1 MYKYKDKEF
10 EIIEMT
16 SSSNRLSWG
25 TPFDSRAVDQAEWG
39 TIWGVSGEGNIEWI
53 QEPPTIDTFNLT
65 RSRQGGIYGQI
76 SQRPTVNYKA
86 ITIEDL
92 EGALREIFYGQM
104 ERTRVSRSRRSGMST
119 MASAVEIQRTLG
131 IP

>member
-16 SSSNRLSWG
+16 SPSNRLSWG
-25 TPFDSRAVDQAEWG
+25 TPFDSRAVDQAEWR
-39 TIWGVSGEGNIEWI
+39 IFCGVSGEGNIEWI

-65 RSRQGGIYGQI
+65 RSRQGGIYEQM
-76 SQRPTVNYKA
+76 SQRPTVNY
-86 ITIEDL
+86 TIEDL
-92 EGALREIFYGQM
+92 EEALGEIFYGQM
-104 ERTRVSRSRRSGMST
+104 ERTRVSRSRRSGMSA
-119 MASAVEIQRTLG
+119 MASAVEIQRTIG

>member
-16 SSSNRLSWG
+16 SPSNRLSWG
-25 TPFDSRAVDQAEWG
+25 TPFDSRAVDQAEWR
-39 TIWGVSGEGNIEWI
+39 TFWGVSGEGNIES
-53 QEPPTIDTFNLT
+53 PTINTFNLT
-65 RSRQGGIYGQI
+65 RSRQGGIYEQI
-76 SQRPTVNYKA
+76 SQRPTVNYEA

-92 EGALREIFYGQM
+92 EGTLGEIFYGQM
-104 ERTRVSRSRRSGMST
+104 ERTRVSRSRRSGMSA

>member
-16 SSSNRLSWG
+16 SPSNRLSWG
-25 TPFDSRAVDQAEWG
+25 TPFDSRAVDQAEWR
-39 TIWGVSGEGNIEWI
+39 TFWGVSGEGNIES
-53 QEPPTIDTFNLT
+53 PTIDTFNLT
-65 RSRQGGIYGQI
+65 RSRQGGIYEQI
-76 SQRPTVNYKA
+76 SQRPTVNYEA

-92 EGALREIFYGQM
+92 EEALGEIFYGQM
-104 ERTRVSRSRRSGMST
+104 ERTRVSRSRRSGMSA

>member
-16 SSSNRLSWG
+16 SPSNRLSWG
-25 TPFDSRAVDQAEWG
+25 TPFDSRAVDQAEWR
-39 TIWGVSGEGNIEWI
+39 TFWGVSGEGNIES
-53 QEPPTIDTFNLT
+53 PTIDTFNLT
-65 RSRQGGIYGQI
+65 RSRQGGIYEQI
-76 SQRPTVNYKA
+76 SQQPTVNYEA

-92 EGALREIFYGQM
+92 EGTLGEIFYGQM
-104 ERTRVSRSRRSGMST
+104 ERTRVSRSRRSGMSA
-119 MASAVEIQRTLG
+119 MASAVEIQRTIG

>member
-16 SSSNRLSWG
+16 SPSNRFSWG
-25 TPFDSRAVDQAEWG
+25 TPFDSRAVDQAEWR
-39 TIWGVSGEGNIEWI
+39 TFSGVSGEGNIES
-53 QEPPTIDTFNLT
+53 PTIDT
-65 RSRQGGIYGQI
+65 SRQGGIYEQI
-76 SQRPTVNYKA
+76 SQRPTVNYEA

-92 EGALREIFYGQM
+92 EGALGEIFYGQM
-104 ERTRVSRSRRSGMST
+104 ERTRVSRSRRSGMSA

>member
-16 SSSNRLSWG
+16 SPSNRLSWG
-25 TPFDSRAVDQAEWG
+25 TPFDSRAVDQAEWR
-39 TIWGVSGEGNIEWI
+39 TFWGVSGEGNIES
-53 QEPPTIDTFNLT
+53 PTIDTFNLT
-65 RSRQGGIYGQI
+65 RSRQGGIYEQI
-76 SQRPTVNYKA
+76 SQRPTVNYEA

-92 EGALREIFYGQM
+92 EGTLREIFYGQM
-104 ERTRVSRSRRSGMST
+104 ERTRVSRSRRSGMSA
-119 MASAVEIQRTLG
+119 MASAVEIQRTIG

>member
-16 SSSNRLSWG
+16 SPSNRLSWG
-25 TPFDSRAVDQAEWG
+25 TPFDSRAVDQAEWR
-39 TIWGVSGEGNIEWI
+39 TFWGVSGEGNIES
-53 QEPPTIDTFNLT
+53 PTIDTFNLT
-65 RSRQGGIYGQI
+65 RSRQGGIYEQI
-76 SQRPTVNYKA
+76 SQRPTVNYEA

-92 EGALREIFYGQM
+92 EGTLGEIFYGQM
-104 ERTRVSRSRRSGMST
+104 ERTRVSRSRRSGMSA

>member
-16 SSSNRLSWG
+16 SPSNWLSWG
-25 TPFDSRAVDQAEWG
+25 TQFESRAVDQAEW
-39 TIWGVSGEGNIEWI
+39 
-53 QEPPTIDTFNLT
+53 
-65 RSRQGGIYGQI
+65 R
-76 SQRPTVNYKA
+76 
-86 ITIEDL
+86 
-92 EGALREIFYGQM
+92 IFYGQM
-104 ERTRVSRSRRSGMST
+104 ERTRVSRSRRSGMSA

>member
-16 SSSNRLSWG
+16 SPSNRLSWG
-25 TPFDSRAVDQAEWG
+25 TPFDSRAVDQAEWR
-39 TIWGVSGEGNIEWI
+39 TFWGVSGEGNIESS
-53 QEPPTIDTFNLT
+53 TIDTFNLT
-65 RSRQGGIYGQI
+65 RSRQGGIYEQI
-76 SQRPTVNYKA
+76 SQRPTVNYEA

-92 EGALREIFYGQM
+92 EGTLGEIFYGQM
-104 ERTRVSRSRRSGMST
+104 ERTRVSRSRRSGMSA
-119 MASAVEIQRTLG
+119 MASAVEIQRTIG

>member
-16 SSSNRLSWG
+16 SPSNRLSWG

-65 RSRQGGIYGQI
+65 RSRQGGIYEQM
-76 SQRPTVNYKA
+76 SQRPTVNY
-86 ITIEDL
+86 TIEDL
-92 EGALREIFYGQM
+92 EEALGEIFYGQM
-104 ERTRVSRSRRSGMST
+104 ERTRVSRSRRSGMSA
-119 MASAVEIQRTLG
+119 MASAVGIQRTIG

>member
-1 MYKYKDKEF
+1 MYKYKGKEF
-10 EIIEMT
+10 EVIEMT
-16 SSSNRLSWG
+16 SPSNRLSWG

-65 RSRQGGIYGQI
+65 RSRQGGIYEQM
-76 SQRPTVNYKA
+76 SQRPTVNY
-86 ITIEDL
+86 TIEDL
-92 EGALREIFYGQM
+92 EEALGEIFYGQM
-104 ERTRVSRSRRSGMST
+104 ERTRVSRSRRSGMSA
-119 MASAVEIQRTLG
+119 MASAVEIQRTIG

>member
-16 SSSNRLSWG
+16 SPSNRLSWG
-25 TPFDSRAVDQAEWG
+25 TPFDSRAVDQAEWR
-39 TIWGVSGEGNIEWI
+39 TFWGVSGEGNIES
-53 QEPPTIDTFNLT
+53 PTIDTFNLT
-65 RSRQGGIYGQI
+65 RSRQGGIYEQI
-76 SQRPTVNYKA
+76 SQRPTVNYEA

-92 EGALREIFYGQM
+92 EGALGEISYGQM
-104 ERTRVSRSRRSGMST
+104 ERTRVSRSRRSGMSA
-119 MASAVEIQRTLG
+119 MASAVEIQRTIG

>member
-16 SSSNRLSWG
+16 SPSNRLSWG
-25 TPFDSRAVDQAEWG
+25 TPFDSRAVDQAEWR
-39 TIWGVSGEGNIEWI
+39 TFWGVSGEGNIES
-53 QEPPTIDTFNLT
+53 PTIDTFNLT
-65 RSRQGGIYGQI
+65 RSRQGGIYEQI
-76 SQRPTVNYKA
+76 SQRPTVNYEA

-92 EGALREIFYGQM
+92 EGALGEIFYGQM
-104 ERTRVSRSRRSGMST
+104 ERTRVSRSRRSGMSA

>member
-10 EIIEMT
+10 EVIEMT
-16 SSSNRLSWG
+16 SPSNRVSWG
-25 TPFDSRAVDQAEWG
+25 TPFDPRAVDQEEWR
-39 TIWGVSGEGNIEWI
+39 TFWGVSGEGNIES
-53 QEPPTIDTFNLT
+53 PTIDTFNLT
-65 RSRQGGIYGQI
+65 RSRQGGIYEQI
-76 SQRPTVNYKA
+76 SQRPTVKYEA

-92 EGALREIFYGQM
+92 EGALGEIFYGQM
-104 ERTRVSRSRRSGMST
+104 ERTRVSRSRRSGMSA

>member
-16 SSSNRLSWG
+16 SPSNRLSWG
-25 TPFDSRAVDQAEWG
+25 TPFDSMAVDQAEWRI
-39 TIWGVSGEGNIEWI
+39 IWGVSGEGNIES
-53 QEPPTIDTFNLT
+53 PTIDTFNLT
-65 RSRQGGIYGQI
+65 RSRQGGIYEQI
-76 SQRPTVNYKA
+76 SQRPTVNYEA

-92 EGALREIFYGQM
+92 EEALGETFYGQM
-104 ERTRVSRSRRSGMST
+104 ERTRVSRRRRSGMSA

>member
-16 SSSNRLSWG
+16 SPSNRLSWG
-25 TPFDSRAVDQAEWG
+25 TPFDSRAVDQAEWR
-39 TIWGVSGEGNIEWI
+39 TFWGVSVEGNIESS
-53 QEPPTIDTFNLT
+53 TIDTFNMT
-65 RSRQGGIYGQI
+65 RSRQGGIYEQI
-76 SQRPTVNYKA
+76 SQQSTVNYEA
-86 ITIEDL
+86 ITRERF
-92 EGALREIFYGQM
+92 ENALAEVFCDQM
-104 ERTRVSRSRRSGMST
+104 ERTRVSRSRRSGMSA

>member
-16 SSSNRLSWG
+16 SPSNRLSWG

-39 TIWGVSGEGNIEWI
+39 TIWGVSGEGNIESS
-53 QEPPTIDTFNLT
+53 TIDTFNLT
-65 RSRQGGIYGQI
+65 RSRQGGIYEQI
-76 SQRPTVNYKA
+76 SQQPTVNY
-86 ITIEDL
+86 TIEDL
-92 EGALREIFYGQM
+92 EEALGEIFYGQM
-104 ERTRVSRSRRSGMST
+104 ERTRVSRSRRSGMSA
-119 MASAVEIQRTLG
+119 MASAVEIQRTIG

>member
-16 SSSNRLSWG
+16 SPSNRLSWS
-25 TPFDSRAVDQAEWG
+25 TLFDSMAVDQAEWR
-39 TIWGVSGEGNIEWI
+39 TFWGVSGEGNIES
-53 QEPPTIDTFNLT
+53 PTINMFNLT
-65 RSRQGGIYGQI
+65 RSRQGGIYEQI
-76 SQRPTVNYKA
+76 SQRPTVNYEA

-92 EGALREIFYGQM
+92 EGALGEIFYGQM
-104 ERTRVSRSRRSGMST
+104 ERTRVSRSRRSGMSA
-119 MASAVEIQRTLG
+119 MASAVEIQRTIG

>member
-16 SSSNRLSWG
+16 SPSNRLSWG
-25 TPFDSRAVDQAEWG
+25 TPFDSRAVDQAEWR
-39 TIWGVSGEGNIEWI
+39 TFWGVSGEGNIES
-53 QEPPTIDTFNLT
+53 PTINMFNLT
-65 RSRQGGIYGQI
+65 RSRQGGIYEQI
-76 SQRPTVNYKA
+76 SQRPTVNYEA

-92 EGALREIFYGQM
+92 EGALGEISYGQM
-104 ERTRVSRSRRSGMST
+104 ERTRVSRSRRSGMSA
-119 MASAVEIQRTLG
+119 MASAIELQRTIG

>member
-16 SSSNRLSWG
+16 SPSNRLSWG
-25 TPFDSRAVDQAEWG
+25 TPFDSRAVDLAEWR
-39 TIWGVSGEGNIEWI
+39 IFWGVSGEGNIES
-53 QEPPTIDTFNLT
+53 PTIDTFNLT
-65 RSRQGGIYGQI
+65 RSRQGGIYEQI
-76 SQRPTVNYKA
+76 SQRPTVNYEA

-92 EGALREIFYGQM
+92 EGALGEIFYGQM
-104 ERTRVSRSRRSGMST
+104 ERTRVSRSRRSGMSA
-119 MASAVEIQRTLG
+119 MVSAVEIQRTIG

>member
-16 SSSNRLSWG
+16 SPSNRLSWG
-25 TPFDSRAVDQAEWG
+25 TPFDSRAVDQAEWR
-39 TIWGVSGEGNIEWI
+39 TFWGVSGEGNIES
-53 QEPPTIDTFNLT
+53 PTINTFNLT
-65 RSRQGGIYGQI
+65 RSRQVGIYEQI
-76 SQRPTVNYKA
+76 SQRPTVNYEA

-92 EGALREIFYGQM
+92 EEALGEIFYGQM
-104 ERTRVSRSRRSGMST
+104 ERTRVSRSRRSGMSA
-119 MASAVEIQRTLG
+119 MASAIELQRTIG